1 MNETVSGK
9 LKYVILWFRIFYGA
23 HLTYSAMRYYLAY
36 APHSFQLAIHYR
48 PFAPA
53 MPPLARAF
61 VDAITATGIYRVVK
75 TIELIVG
82 IALLL
87 NLFVPLVLLIEM
99 PISVVIFILNF
110 FVVASDRQLFS
121 GPQEILLNGLLM
133 IFYSRYY
140 RPLLEPMVPPLP
152 LWTARQ
158 TIANDPS
165 TTSHGARSK
174 PERTP

>member
-1 MNETVSGK
+1 MNQTVSGS

-23 HLTYSAMRYYLAY
+23 HLTYSALRYYIAY
-36 APHSFQLAIHYR
+36 APHGFLAAVHYK
-48 PFAPA
+48 PFAPV

-82 IALLL
+82 VALLA
-87 NLFVPLVLLIEM
+87 NLFVPLALIVEM

-121 GPQEILLNGLLM
+121 GPQEILLNGLL
-133 IFYSRYY
+133 IVFYSRYY
-140 RPLLEPMVPPLP
+140 KALLQPVVPPAP
-152 LWTARQ
+152 LWATGSNAYASQQNLR
-158 TIANDPS
+158 P
-165 TTSHGARSK
+165 RV
-174 PERTP
+174 

>member
-1 MNETVSGK
+1 MNPTVSGK

-36 APHSFQLAIHYR
+36 APHSFLVAIHFR

-61 VDAITATGIYRVVK
+61 VDAITATGIYQVVK
-75 TIELIVG
+75 TVELLVG
-82 IALLL
+82 VALLA
-87 NLFVPLVLLIEM
+87 NLFVPLVLIIEM

-121 GPQEILLNGLLM
+121 GPQEILVNGLL
-133 IFYSRYY
+133 ILFYSRYY
-140 RPLLEPMVPPLP
+140 RPLLDPVVPPLP
-152 LWTARQ
+152 LWTARR
-158 TIANDPS
+158 TVGSDPDA
-165 TTSHGARSK
+165 TSAAAPPK
-174 PERTP
+174 PQRTR